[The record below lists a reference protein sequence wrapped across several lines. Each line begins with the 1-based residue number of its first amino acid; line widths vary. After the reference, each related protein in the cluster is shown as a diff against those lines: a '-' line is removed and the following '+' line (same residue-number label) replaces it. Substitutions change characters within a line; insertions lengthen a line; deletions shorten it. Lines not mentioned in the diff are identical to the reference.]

1 MFHRSGRSLQLVK
14 FSENSNI
21 GLCFKSLLDWRIDF
35 FLKVRFVYK
44 LKSQRL
50 ILTVVAHQSFHN
62 ASGEVK
68 RSFLRW
74 RIAVNAQFEEKVFLN
89 QQSCL
94 KAYFYIIHTFSSY
107 FPQVRG
113 VFQVISANALKS
125 TTLAEQVLGMSA
137 ENDKKLKNC
146 RFHTLV
152 LKRNW
157 GCGEILLEQCFAP

>member
-1 MFHRSGRSLQLVK
+1 MPGCAFHIYIDIYSYWTAALLFQDTEMFHRSGRSLQLVK

-21 GLCFKSLLDWRIDF
+21 GLCFKSLLDCRTDF

-74 RIAVNAQFEEKVFLN
+74 RIA
-89 QQSCL
+89 S
-94 KAYFYIIHTFSSY
+94 II
-107 FPQVRG
+107 
-113 VFQVISANALKS
+113 
-125 TTLAEQVLGMSA
+125 
-137 ENDKKLKNC
+137 
-146 RFHTLV
+146 
-152 LKRNW
+152 
-157 GCGEILLEQCFAP
+157 